1 MTKRQCGRRH
11 DVGWWG
17 GLTLPSQD
25 VEHDIGGMDAMTER
39 FGTGSLN
46 CRQSVGQ
53 HRVED
58 ADHLSIAVISAR
70 KLPPHTLD
78 RGR

>member
-1 MTKRQCGRRH
+1 M
-11 DVGWWG
+11 
-17 GLTLPSQD
+17 PSQD
-25 VEHDIGGMDAMTER
+25 VEHDIGGMDAVTER
-39 FGTGSLN
+39 FGTGGLN

-58 ADHLSIAVISAR
+58 VDHLSIAVISAR